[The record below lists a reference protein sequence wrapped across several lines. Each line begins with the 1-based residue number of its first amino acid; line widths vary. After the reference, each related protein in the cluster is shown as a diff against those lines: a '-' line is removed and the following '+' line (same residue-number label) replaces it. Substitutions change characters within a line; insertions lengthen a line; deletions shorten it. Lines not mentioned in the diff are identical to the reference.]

1 MSPQCPP
8 GLAQRPGP
16 RCQGRLSFTHR
27 PEEPFVKRR
36 PGGWT
41 SHSSCMG
48 PDESPRGEGG
58 GQGSTEPPPT
68 HPPRPRHLS
77 RLQLPGTLPP
87 LCGGPV
93 GAHCPL
99 AFAKGGS
106 RWKHVGGP
114 VGLAA
119 LPLALKPSSSYREA
133 EPSQERRVWVFR
145 PFEV

>member
-58 GQGSTEPPPT
+58 GQGSTEPPPPPPT
-68 HPPRPRHLS
+68 QAKAPESSPAARHPPTPLRRARRGTLSAGLCKGREPVEARGRACRVGRPASCAQALI
-77 RLQLPGTLPP
+77 QLPRSRALSGTPCL
-87 LCGGPV
+87 GFQ
-93 GAHCPL
+93 
-99 AFAKGGS
+99 AF
-106 RWKHVGGP
+106 
-114 VGLAA
+114 
-119 LPLALKPSSSYREA
+119 
-133 EPSQERRVWVFR
+133 
-145 PFEV
+145 

>member
-1 MSPQCPP
+1 MSPQCP
-8 GLAQRPGP
+8 GP
-16 RCQGRLSFTHR
+16 RCEGRLSFTHR
-27 PEEPFVKRR
+27 PEEPFAKRR

-41 SHSSCMG
+41 SHSSCVG

-58 GQGSTEPPPT
+58 GQGSTEPPR
-68 HPPRPRHLS
+68 PRPRHLS

-106 RWKHVGGP
+106 RCKHVGGP

-133 EPSQERRVWVFR
+133 DPSQERRVWVFR
-145 PFEV
+145 PSEV